1 MASVGGLG
9 QAADH
14 FTNFRRRPSRRSSNP
29 AWLLHFAR
37 FARTARDCMSR
48 QCSCQK
54 RAETN
59 EVHNARP
66 QEYVRGHRLLRF
78 VRLDLGFAQAG
89 STLPGPRDRISRA
102 ARNRAKLRPTRD
114 RPWVAFGCT

>member
-1 MASVGGLG
+1 
-9 QAADH
+9 
-14 FTNFRRRPSRRSSNP
+14 
-29 AWLLHFAR
+29 
-37 FARTARDCMSR
+37 MSR

-66 QEYVRGHRLLRF
+66 QECVRGHRLLRF

-89 STLPGPRDRISRA
+89 STLPALAIESRA
-102 ARNRAKLRPTRD
+102 LLGTEQSCVPHAIAHGLLLGAHSLASDFN
-114 RPWVAFGCT
+114 VAAHL